1 MPDRDIPIRPAATV
15 ILLRQQS
22 EQLEVLLLHRNHQLV
37 FGGDH
42 WVFPGGR
49 IDEQD
54 YIDAHNTS
62 TEAAAKSAAVRET
75 REEASLHIESGSLT
89 AVSQWTTPRP
99 SPKRYNTAF
108 FVTCYQHSQP
118 VLVDGSEIIDH
129 QWLPP
134 LVAIEHFDRGDKK
147 MMPPTI
153 YTFYRDVRRATAS
166 GIRQLA
172 RACEIRASESDERR
186 VGSVFDAISARSR
199 RRPTGMQKA
208 A

>member
-15 ILLRQQS
+15 ILLRQRID
-22 EQLEVLLLHRNHQLV
+22 QLEVLLLHRNRELV

-54 YIDAHNTS
+54 YVDARS
-62 TEAAAKSAAVRET
+62 DCPEAAAKTAAVRET
-75 REEASLHIESGSLT
+75 REEANLHIEQRSLT
-89 AVSQWTTPRP
+89 AVSHWTTPRP

-108 FVTCYQHSQP
+108 FVARYEHSEP
-118 VLVDGSEIIDH
+118 VLVDGSEIVDH

-134 LVAIEHFDRGDKK
+134 LEAIEHFDRGNKK

-153 YTFYRDVRRATAS
+153 YTLHEIACHHSAADFIAMCAA
-166 GIRQLA
+166 RQP
-172 RACEIRASESDERR
+172 
-186 VGSVFDAISARSR
+186 VVFED
-199 RRPTGMQKA
+199 
-208 A
+208 